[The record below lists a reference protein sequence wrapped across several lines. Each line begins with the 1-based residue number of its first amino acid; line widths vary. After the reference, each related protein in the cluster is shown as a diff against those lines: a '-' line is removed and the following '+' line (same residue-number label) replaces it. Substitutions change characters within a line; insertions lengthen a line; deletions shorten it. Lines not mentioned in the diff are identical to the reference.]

1 MILVDAIYINNSG
14 GKILLDY
21 LIINLEKS
29 NTKILY
35 LLDTRVINKI
45 PSIKNSNDVIFLK
58 NNLFNRHNFYY
69 HNKISFNKILCF
81 GNIPPPLKNKAIV
94 YTYFHQLL
102 FLEKVQKLKYLDKI
116 KLYFKKK
123 YLKFNIDNTNFW
135 IVQSNNVKHKLIT
148 EFQNINTN
156 NILIL
161 PFYPQIESSNNTTKI
176 TNTFFY
182 PSTGYVYKNH
192 FKLITAFVKFFN
204 EYKLGELHLT
214 ISNDFPMITDLILN
228 FQVKG
233 YPIINHGFI
242 KRENLFEL
250 YSFAEYVI
258 YPSLAESYGISIL
271 EAIDF
276 ECKVIASDLP
286 YTHSVCKPSI
296 IFNPYSVDSIY
307 EAFVKSTQRGINRS
321 SKLVENNIIPL
332 INILTS

>member
-45 PSIKNSNDVIFLK
+45 PSIKSSNDVIFLK
-58 NNLFNRHNFYY
+58 NNLFSRHKFYY
-69 HNKISFNKILCF
+69 RNKILFNKILCF
-81 GNIPPPLKNKAIV
+81 GNIPPPIKNKGVV

-102 FLEKVQKLKYLDKI
+102 FLEKVQNLKYLDKI
-116 KLYFKKK
+116 KLYLKKK

-161 PFYPQIESSNNTTKI
+161 PFYPQIESRNNKKKI
-176 TNTFFY
+176 SNTFFY

-192 FKLITAFVKFFN
+192 YKLITAFIKFFN
-204 EYKLGELHLT
+204 EYNLGELHLT

-228 FQVKG
+228 FQKKG

-242 KRENLFEL
+242 NRENLFDL
-250 YSFAEYVI
+250 YTFAEYVI

-286 YTHSVCKPSI
+286 YTFSICKPSI
-296 IFNPYSVDSIY
+296 VFNPYSVDSIY
-307 EAFVKSTQRGINRS
+307 EAFVKSTQRDINSS
-321 SKLVENNIIPL
+321 SKLVENNIIPF